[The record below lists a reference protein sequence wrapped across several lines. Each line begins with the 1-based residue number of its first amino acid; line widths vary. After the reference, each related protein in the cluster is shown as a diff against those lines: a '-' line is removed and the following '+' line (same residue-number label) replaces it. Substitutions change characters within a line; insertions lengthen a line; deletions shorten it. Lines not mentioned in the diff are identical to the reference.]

1 VTERVEMA
9 LPLPK
14 LELTEK
20 EKLTVSFRSDD
31 WVRCHRKLTIG
42 RPLQPSR
49 SRTAPSPFFGWLV
62 AAGHPGESL

>member
-1 VTERVEMA
+1 MA

-31 WVRCHRKLTIG
+31 WVRRDRKLSIG
-42 RPLQPSR
+42 RLPQPYAPSR
-49 SRTAPSPFFGWLV
+49 PLTQPPRRIHPLVGW
-62 AAGHPGESL
+62 